1 MTKGEGA
8 VRKELSVRQ
17 ERSKYYH
24 QRKRALKEVKQEP
37 VSTVRE
43 NDLLEVAP
51 IAAITTDGVIEER

>member
-24 QRKRALKEVKQEP
+24 QRKRALKAVKQEP
-37 VSTVRE
+37 VPTVPE
-43 NDLLEVAP
+43 NNPLEAVAT
-51 IAAITTDGVIEER
+51 AVITTDGVIEER